1 VELVHGLLQE
11 SIKRAEDQ
19 MAQLRVLDEKL
30 DLQAKASDMILS
42 TEGSGGTYL

>member
-11 SIKRAEDQ
+11 SIKRVEDQ

-30 DLQAKASDMILS
+30 DSQAKASDMILS
-42 TEGSGGTYL
+42 TDSSGGTYL